1 MKRSSWWRCFKA
13 NHVYGVDDII
23 SVLGISRNTVSN
35 HIKQGLQPIGPG
47 LPLLFTGSELIRFHK
62 DRIKSPHRSRGPSE
76 FNCFA
81 CKAFV
86 LPDPQTIQIEQ
97 RSQGGRKRLP
107 RAKAVCPDCGAKLSR
122 IVSETECDT
131 IGQTPDSKFSLD
143 SRDEHAARFPAEIWN
158 QPTLPE
164 PDWNQNNERIKYGFI
179 TYCRRFNQKT
189 TDAIMLAVCRMEAFL
204 GRKDFC
210 RYTLEDIDRYR
221 TEFRRCLAVSGADQ
235 LSRST
240 VTHQVSHIR
249 RFLEWLIQQDG
260 MGKLPR
266 SLPDYIRLSKADTAR
281 VSKPKPRP
289 YPTDDEAVLLVSSM
303 PGRSLVEQRDQAI
316 VATSVLLGTRAYA
329 TASLLIRHIDL
340 EKRCAYQIATEMRI
354 KNSKTQTTYFFPGD
368 PIFEH
373 KLVEWIRKLS
383 SLGATADDALF
394 PPDEDLHRAS
404 SWQIGGR
411 KTIEPW
417 TTSGGVEKA
426 FRRASKAAGLPYF
439 NPHSARH
446 NVFLRRDKYCS
457 NWRQRKAWSRNGG
470 HENEAITERN
480 YAKVTDEECRTIFS
494 DFAGSNGETLEDKD
508 LMLDLQFGK
517 LYPGTPEHARAKKLI
532 RARMERR

>member
-1 MKRSSWWRCFKA
+1 MKRSSCWRCFKA

-23 SVLGISRNTVSN
+23 SVLGISRNTVSD
-35 HIKQGLQPIGPG
+35 HRKEGLRPIGPG

-62 DRIKSPHRSRGPSE
+62 DRINSPYRSRAPGE

-97 RSQGGRKRLP
+97 RFDAGRKRLP

-122 IVSETECDT
+122 TISETQCET
-131 IGQTPDSKFSLD
+131 IGHPPDSKFSLD
-143 SRDEHAARFPAEIWN
+143 SGDEYAARFPAEIWN
-158 QPTLPE
+158 QSTLPE
-164 PDWNQNNERIKYGFI
+164 PAWNQHNERIKYGFI

-210 RYTLEDIDRYR
+210 RYTLEDVDRYR
-221 TEFRRCLAVSGADQ
+221 TELRRLLAASGADQ

-249 RFLEWLIQQDG
+249 RFLEWLIRQDG
-260 MGKLPR
+260 MEKLPR
-266 SLPDYIRLSKADTAR
+266 SLPDYIRLSKADIACAR
-281 VSKPKPRP
+281 NLEPRP
-289 YPTDDEAVLLVSSM
+289 YPTDDEAVLLVSAM
-303 PGRSLVEQRDQAI
+303 PGRSLVELRDQAI
-316 VATSVLLGTRAYA
+316 VATSFLLGTRANA
-329 TASLLIRHIDL
+329 TASLRIRHINLD
-340 EKRCAYQIATEMRI
+340 ERRAYQIATEMRI
-354 KNSKTQTTYFFPGD
+354 KNSKTQTTYFLPGD
-368 PIFEH
+368 PIFEQ
-373 KLVEWIRKLS
+373 KLVEWIRKLT

-404 SWQIGGR
+404 RWHIGGR
-411 KTIEPW
+411 ETIKPW

-426 FRRASKAAGLPYF
+426 FRRASEAAGLPYF

-446 NVFLRRDKYCS
+446 NVFLRRDSYCS
-457 NWRQRKAWSRNGG
+457 NLRQRKAWSHNGG

-494 DFAGSNGETLEDKD
+494 DFAGSNGETIEDKN
-508 LMLDLQFGK
+508 LMLDFYASK
-517 LYPGTPEHARAKKLI
+517 LVTGTPEHRRASMLI
-532 RARMERR
+532 RARMDKG